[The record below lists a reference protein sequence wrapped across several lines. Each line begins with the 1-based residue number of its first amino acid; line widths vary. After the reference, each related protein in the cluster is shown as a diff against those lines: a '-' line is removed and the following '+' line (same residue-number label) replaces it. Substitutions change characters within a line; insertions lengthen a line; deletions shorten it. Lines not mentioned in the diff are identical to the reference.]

1 MMSTAERST
10 ELPRSI
16 PIEPSR
22 EYGESEPNEF
32 DYRPVPVLAPVS
44 LCLGL
49 VAAVGMLGL
58 LGLAIPLL
66 GTILGGVCLRQI
78 LRSNGE
84 YGGFVPA
91 VVGFGLSAV
100 FLLFGTVFHAHAFAT
115 EVPEGYERV
124 NFTQD
129 ISKKEF
135 VVAQGQLAP
144 HPDVAA
150 LDGRKIFLKGYM
162 FPQFTTEKL
171 KGFVF
176 VRDSGDCCFGG
187 NPPLTDMINVAMT
200 NSKTADYSSGLVS
213 VAGTFHVNDPRTGAE
228 MTPVYELEA
237 DHVERSRTP
246 FR

>member
-1 MMSTAERST
+1 MMSTTERSV

-16 PIEPSR
+16 PIEASR
-22 EYGESEPNEF
+22 EFAEPNEF

-44 LCLGL
+44 LCIGL

-66 GTILGGVCLRQI
+66 GTILGAVCLHRI
-78 LRSNGE
+78 VRSNGE

-91 VVGFGLSAV
+91 VVGFGLSAF
-100 FLLFGTVFHAHAFAT
+100 FLLFGTAFHAHAIAT
-115 EVPEGYERV
+115 EVPEGYQRV
-124 NFTQD
+124 NFTHD

-135 VVAQGQLAP
+135 VVAHGQAAP

-150 LDGRKIFLKGYM
+150 LDGQKIFLKGYM
-162 FPQFTTEKL
+162 YPQFTTEGL
-171 KGFVF
+171 KEFTF

-187 NPPLTDMINVAMT
+187 NPPLTDMISVVMANGK
-200 NSKTADYSSGLVS
+200 KTDYSSGLVS
-213 VAGTFHVNDPRTGAE
+213 VAGTFQVNDPRTGGE
-228 MTPVYELEA
+228 LNPIYELKA